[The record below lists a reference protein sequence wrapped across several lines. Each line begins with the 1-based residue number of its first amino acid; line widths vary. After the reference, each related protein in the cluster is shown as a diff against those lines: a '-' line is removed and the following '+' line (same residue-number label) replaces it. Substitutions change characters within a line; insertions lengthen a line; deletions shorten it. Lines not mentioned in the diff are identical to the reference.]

1 MNFKSI
7 RYFITLAHCLNFTQ
21 AASKYHI
28 TQTAMSRYIAS
39 LEEQMGVRLFER
51 SSRKVTLT
59 EAGRLYAEGVEKILE
74 EHEELLEKVKAAANN
89 YQGHIKVGLGIYEYS
104 NTEQYFSRFLEMYSD
119 IKIDIFQYP
128 YSTLT
133 ERFKQDSLDLI
144 ISLDMCREEFRKEEI
159 RTVDLFSSEN
169 VLVISSRKK
178 AEYENLS
185 VEEILKQEYLV
196 TNCEDNGLNSMKML
210 KQMLERDLGFV
221 PEHIIQTNSLGAQ
234 LLMVKTGHG
243 AAIVPAFVKEI
254 RDESMAVLKL
264 PQKAPQRY
272 CVIQKRDCGNDA
284 ATLFM
289 DFCQSL
295 HLDAM

>member
-21 AASKYHI
+21 AAGKYHI

-39 LEEQMGVRLFER
+39 LEEQLGVKLFER

-59 EAGRLYAEGVEKILE
+59 EAGRLYAEGVEKILN
-74 EHEELLEKVKAAANN
+74 EHEELLERARAAATSH
-89 YQGHIKVGLGIYEYS
+89 QGHVKVGIGIYEYS
-104 NTEQYFSRFLEMYSD
+104 NTEQYFSKFLELYSD
-119 IKIDIFQYP
+119 VKVDIFQYS

-133 ERFKQDSLDLI
+133 ERFKTGKLDLI
-144 ISLDMCREEFRKEEI
+144 VSLDMCREEFRREEI

-169 VLVISSRKK
+169 VLVLSKNK
-178 AEYENLS
+178 QKQYEGQS
-185 VEEILKQEYLV
+185 VEDILKQEYLV

-210 KQMLERDLGFV
+210 RDMLQRDLGFV
-221 PEHIIQTNSLGAQ
+221 PEHMIQTNSLGAQ

-254 RDESMAVLKL
+254 QDESVAVLKL
-264 PQKAPQRY
+264 PQKHPQKY
-272 CVIQKRDCGNDA
+272 CVIQKCDCQNDA

-295 HLDAM
+295 HLDVM

>member
-21 AASKYHI
+21 AAAKHHI

-39 LEEQMGVRLFER
+39 LEEQTGVRLFER

-59 EAGRLYAEGVEKILE
+59 EAGRIYAEGVEKILA
-74 EHEELLEKVKAAANN
+74 EHEELLERVKAAENRLR
-89 YQGHIKVGLGIYEYS
+89 GHIKVGLGIYEYC
-104 NTEQYFSRFLEMYSD
+104 NTEQYFSRFLELYPD

-133 ERFKQDSLDLI
+133 DRFKAGNLDLI

-159 RTVDLFSSEN
+159 RTVNLFSSEN
-169 VLVISSRKK
+169 VLVINSRKK
-178 AEYENLS
+178 EDYEGMDVND
-185 VEEILKQEYLV
+185 ILKKEYLV
-196 TNCEDNGLNSMKML
+196 SNCEDNGLNSMKML
-210 KQMLERDLGFV
+210 RQMLERDLGFV

-243 AAIVPAFVKEI
+243 AAIVPAFVEEI
-254 RDESMAVLKL
+254 RDPAMTVLKL
-264 PQKAPQRY
+264 PQKEPQHY
-272 CVIQKRDCGNDA
+272 CMIQKNDCRNDA
-284 ATLFM
+284 AGLFM

-295 HLDAM
+295 HLDVM

>member
-39 LEEQMGVRLFER
+39 LEEQVGVKLFER

-59 EAGRLYAEGVEKILE
+59 EAGRLYAEGVEKILKD
-74 EHEELLEKVKAAANN
+74 HEELLERTKAAANQ
-89 YQGHIKVGLGIYEYS
+89 YQGHVKVGIGVYEYS
-104 NTEQYFSRFLEMYSD
+104 NTEQYFSKFLEMYSD
-119 IKIDIFQYP
+119 VKVDIFQFP

-133 ERFKQDSLDLI
+133 ERFKAGSLDLI
-144 ISLDMCREEFRKEEI
+144 VSLDMCREEFRKEEI

-169 VLVISSRKK
+169 VLVLSRQK
-178 AEYENLS
+178 AKQYQGQR
-185 VEEILKQEYLV
+185 VEEILKKEYLV
-196 TNCEDNGLNSMKML
+196 TNCEDNGLNSLKML
-210 KQMLERDLGFV
+210 KTMLQRDLGFA
-221 PEHIIQTNSLGAQ
+221 PENMVQTNSLGAQ

-243 AAIVPAFVKEI
+243 AAIVPSFVKEI
-254 RDESMAVLKL
+254 QDDSVAVLKL
-264 PQKAPQRY
+264 PQKSPQKY
-272 CVIQKRDCGNDA
+272 CIIQKSDCKNQA

-295 HLDAM
+295 HLDVM